1 MSFTM
6 SPMSIILNVRY
17 WILAALVIGLIVGDI
32 GGENDALLII
42 IFLMIMMCFSLTKLQ
57 FVKEDLAHYRKA
69 VVFAFFLCSVIATLI
84 TLGVGL
90 FYSKDMWNG
99 WVILACVP
107 CAISVVSGTMF
118 MKGDGKLIMIS
129 LSVIYLIAIVLTP
142 MLSYLL
148 IGNAINPLEIMKYV
162 LLFVLIP
169 LLVSIPLRKIG
180 IPDNANTI
188 IINFTFSMF
197 ALIAIGRSR
206 DFFFDDIGLALS
218 VIAATA
224 VRIAVVQ
231 ILFEFSMKRA
241 GMAREKRIPYA
252 LLLIWR
258 NSGLALAMV
267 LLLFPDNNI
276 ALAPAS
282 ISMIFEQFYF
292 MLMMWYFEKKEPYS
306 EPVP

>member
-1 MSFTM
+1 MNAMT
-6 SPMSIILNVRY
+6 ILLNVRY
-17 WILAALVIGLIVGDI
+17 WILAAIVIGFIVGDI
-32 GGENDALLII
+32 GGDNDAILLI
-42 IFLMIMMCFSLTKLQ
+42 IFLMIMMCFSLTKLR
-57 FVKEDLAHYRKA
+57 FVKEDLAHYRKY
-69 VVFAFFLCSVIATLI
+69 VVLSVFLCSFVATLI

-90 FYSKDMWNG
+90 MYPKEMWNG

-129 LSVIYLIAIVLTP
+129 LSVIYFLAIILTP
-142 MLSYLL
+142 LFSYLL
-148 IGNAINPLEIMKYV
+148 IGNAIDPMEIVKYV

-169 LLVSIPLRKIG
+169 LIVSVPLRKVG
-180 IPDNANTI
+180 VPENANTI
-188 IINFTFSMF
+188 IINFTFFMF

-206 DFFFDDIGLALS
+206 DFFFDDIVLALS
-218 VIAATA
+218 VIGATA
-224 VRIAVVQ
+224 IRIAVVH
-231 ILFEFSMKRA
+231 LVFEYSMRHA
-241 GMAREKRIPYA
+241 GMPRENRIPYS

-267 LLLFPDNNI
+267 LLLFPGENI

-292 MLMMWYFEKKEPYS
+292 MFMMWYYEKV
-306 EPVP
+306 VPPAETAN

>member
-1 MSFTM
+1 MNAMT
-6 SPMSIILNVRY
+6 ILLNVRY
-17 WILAALVIGLIVGDI
+17 WILAAIVIGFIVGDI
-32 GGENDALLII
+32 GGDNDAILLI
-42 IFLMIMMCFSLTKLQ
+42 IFLMIMMCFSLTKLR
-57 FVKEDLAHYRKA
+57 FVKEDLAHYRKY
-69 VVFAFFLCSVIATLI
+69 VVLSVFLCSFVATLI

-90 FYSKDMWNG
+90 MYPKEMWNG

-129 LSVIYLIAIVLTP
+129 LSVIYFLAIILTP
-142 MLSYLL
+142 LFSYML
-148 IGNAINPLEIMKYV
+148 IGNAIDPMEIVKYV

-169 LLVSIPLRKIG
+169 LIVSVPLRKVG
-180 IPDNANTI
+180 VPENANTI
-188 IINFTFSMF
+188 IINFTFFMF

-206 DFFFDDIGLALS
+206 DFFFDDIVLALS
-218 VIAATA
+218 VIGATA
-224 VRIAVVQ
+224 IRIAVVH
-231 ILFEFSMKRA
+231 LVFEYSMRHA
-241 GMAREKRIPYA
+241 GMPRENRIPYS

-267 LLLFPDNNI
+267 LLLFPGENM

-292 MLMMWYFEKKEPYS
+292 MFMMWYYERVVPPS
-306 EPVP
+306 EASC

>member
-1 MSFTM
+1 MNA
-6 SPMSIILNVRY
+6 MSILLNVRY
-17 WILAALVIGLIVGDI
+17 WILAAIVIGFIVGDI
-32 GGENDALLII
+32 GGDNDAILLI
-42 IFLMIMMCFSLTKLQ
+42 IFLMIMMCFSLTKLR
-57 FVKEDLAHYRKA
+57 FVKEDLAHYRKY
-69 VVFAFFLCSVIATLI
+69 VVLSVFLCSFVATLI

-90 FYSKDMWNG
+90 MYPKDMWNG

-129 LSVIYLIAIVLTP
+129 LSVIYFLAIILTP
-142 MLSYLL
+142 LFSYLL
-148 IGNAINPLEIMKYV
+148 IGNAIDPMEIVKYV

-169 LLVSIPLRKIG
+169 LIVSVPLRKIG
-180 IPDNANTI
+180 VPENANAI
-188 IINFTFSMF
+188 IINFTFFMF

-206 DFFFDDIGLALS
+206 DFFFDDMGLALA
-218 VIAATA
+218 VIGGTAIRIAA
-224 VRIAVVQ
+224 VHL
-231 ILFEFSMKRA
+231 LFEYSMRHA
-241 GMAREKRIPYA
+241 GMPRRNRIPYS

-267 LLLFPDNNI
+267 LLLFPGENM

-292 MLMMWYFEKKEPYS
+292 MFMMWYYERV
-306 EPVP
+306 VPPQDATC

>member
-1 MSFTM
+1 MNAMT
-6 SPMSIILNVRY
+6 ILLNVRY
-17 WILAALVIGLIVGDI
+17 WILAAIVIGFIVGDI
-32 GGENDALLII
+32 GGDNDAILLI
-42 IFLMIMMCFSLTKLQ
+42 IFLMIMMCFSLTKLR
-57 FVKEDLAHYRKA
+57 FVKEDLAHYRKY
-69 VVFAFFLCSVIATLI
+69 VVLSVFLCSFVATLI

-90 FYSKDMWNG
+90 MYPKEMWNG

-129 LSVIYLIAIVLTP
+129 LSVIYFLAIILTP
-142 MLSYLL
+142 LFSYLL
-148 IGNAINPLEIMKYV
+148 IDNAIDPMEIVKYV

-169 LLVSIPLRKIG
+169 LIVSVPLRKVG
-180 IPDNANTI
+180 VPENANTI
-188 IINFTFSMF
+188 IINFTFFMF

-206 DFFFDDIGLALS
+206 DFFFDDIVLALS
-218 VIAATA
+218 VIGATA
-224 VRIAVVQ
+224 IRIAVVH
-231 ILFEFSMKRA
+231 LVFEYSMRHA
-241 GMAREKRIPYA
+241 GMPRENRIPYS

-267 LLLFPDNNI
+267 LLLFPGENM

-292 MLMMWYFEKKEPYS
+292 MFMMWYYEKV
-306 EPVP
+306 VPPAETAN

>member
-1 MSFTM
+1 MNAM
-6 SPMSIILNVRY
+6 AMVLNVRY
-17 WILAALVIGLIVGDI
+17 WILAAIVIGFIVGDI
-32 GGENDALLII
+32 GGENDAILLI
-42 IFLMIMMCFSLTKLQ
+42 IFLMIMMCFSLTKLR
-57 FVKEDLAHYRKA
+57 FVKEDLAHYRKY
-69 VVFAFFLCSVIATLI
+69 VVLSVFLCSFVATLI

-90 FYSKDMWNG
+90 MYPDEMWNG

-129 LSVIYLIAIVLTP
+129 LSVIYFLAIILTP
-142 MLSYLL
+142 LFSYLL
-148 IGNAINPLEIMKYV
+148 IGNAIDPLEIVKYV

-169 LLVSIPLRKIG
+169 LVVSVPLRKVG
-180 IPDNANTI
+180 VPENANTI
-188 IINFTFSMF
+188 IINFTFFMF

-206 DFFFDDIGLALS
+206 DFFFDDIVLALS
-218 VIAATA
+218 VIGATA
-224 VRIAVVQ
+224 IRIAVVHL
-231 ILFEFSMKRA
+231 LFEYSMRHA
-241 GMAREKRIPYA
+241 GMARENRIPFS

-267 LLLFPDNNI
+267 LLLFPGENM

-292 MLMMWYFEKKEPYS
+292 MFMMWYYEKV
-306 EPVP
+306 VPPAETGC

>member
-1 MSFTM
+1 MNAM
-6 SPMSIILNVRY
+6 PILLNVRY
-17 WILAALVIGLIVGDI
+17 WILAALVIGFIAGDI
-32 GGENDALLII
+32 GGEYDAILII
-42 IFLMIMMCFSLTKLQ
+42 VFLMIMMCFSLTKLK
-57 FVKEDLAHYRKA
+57 FVKEDLAHYRNY
-69 VVFAFFLCSVIATLI
+69 VILSVFLCSFVATLI

-90 FYSKDMWNG
+90 LYPRDMWEG

-129 LSVIYLIAIVLTP
+129 LSVIYILAILLTP
-142 MLSYLL
+142 LFSYVL
-148 IGNAINPLEIMKYV
+148 IGNAINPMEIVKYV

-169 LLVSIPLRKIG
+169 IIVSIPLRKAN
-180 IPDNANTI
+180 IPNNANTI

-197 ALIAIGRSR
+197 ALIAIGKSR
-206 DFFFDDIGLALS
+206 DFFFNDIELAMA
-218 VIAATA
+218 VIGGT
-224 VRIAVVQ
+224 VIRIAVVQ
-231 ILFEFSMKRA
+231 ILFEYAMRYA
-241 GMAREKRIPYA
+241 GMSRGSRIAYS

-267 LLLFPDNNI
+267 LLLFPDNEM

-292 MLMMWYFEKKEPYS
+292 MFMMWYYEKRVPPEES
-306 EPVP
+306 EC

>member
-1 MSFTM
+1 MNA
-6 SPMSIILNVRY
+6 MSILLNVRY
-17 WILAALVIGLIVGDI
+17 WILAAIVIGFIVGDI
-32 GGENDALLII
+32 GGDNDAILLIV
-42 IFLMIMMCFSLTKLQ
+42 FLMIMMCFSLTKLR
-57 FVKEDLAHYRKA
+57 FVREDLAHYKKY
-69 VVFAFFLCSVIATLI
+69 VVLSVFLCSFIATLV

-90 FYSKDMWNG
+90 MYPKDMWNG

-129 LSVIYLIAIVLTP
+129 LSVIYFLAIILTP
-142 MLSYLL
+142 LFSYLL
-148 IGNAINPLEIMKYV
+148 IGNAIDPMEIVKYV

-169 LLVSIPLRKIG
+169 LIVSVPLRKIG
-180 IPDNANTI
+180 VPENANTI
-188 IINFTFSMF
+188 IINFTFFMF

-206 DFFFDDIGLALS
+206 DFFFDDIGLALA
-218 VIAATA
+218 VIGGTA
-224 VRIAVVQ
+224 IRIAVVH
-231 ILFEFSMKRA
+231 LVFEYSARYT
-241 GMAREKRIPYA
+241 GMSRENRIPYS

-267 LLLFPDNNI
+267 LLLFPGENM

-292 MLMMWYFEKKEPYS
+292 MFMMWYYERI
-306 EPVP
+306 VPHEEASC

>member
-1 MSFTM
+1 MNAMT
-6 SPMSIILNVRY
+6 ILLNVRY
-17 WILAALVIGLIVGDI
+17 WILAAIVIGFIVGDI
-32 GGENDALLII
+32 GGDNDAILLI
-42 IFLMIMMCFSLTKLQ
+42 IFLMIMMCFSLTKLR
-57 FVKEDLAHYRKA
+57 FVKEDLAHYRKY
-69 VVFAFFLCSVIATLI
+69 VVLSVFLCSFVATLI

-90 FYSKDMWNG
+90 MYPKEMWNG

-129 LSVIYLIAIVLTP
+129 LSVIYFLAIILTP
-142 MLSYLL
+142 LFSYLL
-148 IGNAINPLEIMKYV
+148 IGNAIDPMEIVKYV

-169 LLVSIPLRKIG
+169 LIVSVPLRKVG
-180 IPDNANTI
+180 VPENTNTI
-188 IINFTFSMF
+188 IINFTFFMF

-206 DFFFDDIGLALS
+206 DFFFDDIVLALS
-218 VIAATA
+218 VIGATA
-224 VRIAVVQ
+224 IRIAVVH
-231 ILFEFSMKRA
+231 LVFEYSMRHA
-241 GMAREKRIPYA
+241 GMPRENRIPYS

-267 LLLFPDNNI
+267 LLLFPGENM

-292 MLMMWYFEKKEPYS
+292 MFMMWYYERV
-306 EPVP
+306 VPSAETAN

>member
-1 MSFTM
+1 MSL
-6 SPMSIILNVRY
+6 MSILLNVRY

-32 GGENDALLII
+32 GGENDATLII

-57 FVKEDLAHYRKA
+57 FVKEDLAHYKRA
-69 VVFAFFLCSVIATLI
+69 VVISFFLCSVVATVI
-84 TLGVGL
+84 TLCVGL
-90 FYSKDMWNG
+90 FYSEEMWNG

-129 LSVIYLIAIVLTP
+129 LSVIYLIAIILTP
-142 MLSYLL
+142 LLSYLL

-169 LLVSIPLRKIG
+169 LIVSIPLRKIG

-197 ALIAIGRSR
+197 ALIAIGKSR
-206 DFFFDDIGLALS
+206 DFFFNDVDLALL
-218 VIAATA
+218 VILGSA
-224 VRIAVVQ
+224 VRIAFVHL
-231 ILFEFSMKRA
+231 IFEFTSKRA
-241 GMAREKRIPYA
+241 GMPRERRIPYS

-267 LLLFPDNNI
+267 LLLFPDNNV

-292 MLMMWYFEKKEPYS
+292 MFMMWYYDRIEPLS
-306 EPVP
+306 EPST

>member
-1 MSFTM
+1 MNAM
-6 SPMSIILNVRY
+6 PILLNVRY
-17 WILAALVIGLIVGDI
+17 WILAALVIGFIAGDI
-32 GGENDALLII
+32 GGEYDAILII
-42 IFLMIMMCFSLTKLQ
+42 VFLMIMMCFSLTKLK
-57 FVKEDLAHYRKA
+57 FVKEDLAHYRNY
-69 VVFAFFLCSVIATLI
+69 VILSVFLCSFVATLI

-90 FYSKDMWNG
+90 LYPRDMWEG

-129 LSVIYLIAIVLTP
+129 LSVIYILAILLTP
-142 MLSYLL
+142 LFSYVL
-148 IGNAINPLEIMKYV
+148 IGNAINPMEIVKYV

-169 LLVSIPLRKIG
+169 IIVSIPLRKAN
-180 IPDNANTI
+180 IPNNANTI

-197 ALIAIGRSR
+197 ALIAIGKSR
-206 DFFFDDIGLALS
+206 DFFFNDIELALA
-218 VIAATA
+218 VIGGT
-224 VRIAVVQ
+224 VIRIAVVQ
-231 ILFEFSMKRA
+231 ILFEYAMRYA
-241 GMAREKRIPYA
+241 GMSRGSRIAYS

-267 LLLFPDNNI
+267 LLLFPDNEM

-292 MLMMWYFEKKEPYS
+292 MFMMWYYEKRVPPEES
-306 EPVP
+306 EC

>member
-1 MSFTM
+1 MK
-6 SPMSIILNVRY
+6 N
-17 WILAALVIGLIVGDI
+17 
-32 GGENDALLII
+32 
-42 IFLMIMMCFSLTKLQ
+42 
-57 FVKEDLAHYRKA
+57 LAHYRKY
-69 VVFAFFLCSVIATLI
+69 VVLSVFLCSFVATLI

-90 FYSKDMWNG
+90 MYPKEMWNG

-129 LSVIYLIAIVLTP
+129 LSVIYFLAIILTP
-142 MLSYLL
+142 LFSYLL
-148 IGNAINPLEIMKYV
+148 IGNAIDPMEIVKYV

-169 LLVSIPLRKIG
+169 LIVSVPLRKVG
-180 IPDNANTI
+180 VPENANTI
-188 IINFTFSMF
+188 IINFTFFMF

-206 DFFFDDIGLALS
+206 DFFFDDIVLALS
-218 VIAATA
+218 VIGATA
-224 VRIAVVQ
+224 IRIAVVH
-231 ILFEFSMKRA
+231 LVFEYSMRHA
-241 GMAREKRIPYA
+241 GMPRENRIPYS

-267 LLLFPDNNI
+267 LLLFPGENM

-292 MLMMWYFEKKEPYS
+292 MFMMWYYERI
-306 EPVP
+306 VPHEEASC